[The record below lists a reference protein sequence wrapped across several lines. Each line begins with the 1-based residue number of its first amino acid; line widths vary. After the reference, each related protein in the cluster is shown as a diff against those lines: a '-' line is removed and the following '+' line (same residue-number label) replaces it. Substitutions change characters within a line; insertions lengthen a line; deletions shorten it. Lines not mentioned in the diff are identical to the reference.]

1 MWDLFRKGKLDFDEE
16 LLSLIPDGEKE
27 MFQKY
32 LNEMNE
38 NERKKLEDEDLSNN
52 DDWMNFFLT
61 VRDRGRKNLDEDEKV
76 DIE

>member
-27 MFQKY
+27 IFQKY
-32 LNEMNE
+32 LNELNE

-61 VRDRGRKNLDEDEKV
+61 VRDVKIWMKMKKLT
-76 DIE
+76 